1 MFMGSQE
8 GRTLAQRQ
16 SNKWKESRNTFA
28 ELSCDHQK
36 TRERLLN
43 DFKSLPYE
51 HWTMIMRLS
60 FVLRKNVQF
69 LEEDLF

>member
-1 MFMGSQE
+1 MFKGSQE
-8 GRTLAQRQ
+8 GCTLAQRQ
-16 SNKWKESRNTFA
+16 SNKSKESRNAFA

-51 HWTMIMRLS
+51 H
-60 FVLRKNVQF
+60 
-69 LEEDLF
+69 